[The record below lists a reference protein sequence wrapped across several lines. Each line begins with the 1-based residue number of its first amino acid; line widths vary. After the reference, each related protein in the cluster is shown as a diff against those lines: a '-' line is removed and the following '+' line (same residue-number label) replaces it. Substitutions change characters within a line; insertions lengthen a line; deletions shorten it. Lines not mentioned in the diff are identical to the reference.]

1 MDGFFIAAV
10 FIGIPWV
17 LGSIYRAN
25 LAHLR
30 FMKTLQL
37 KAEMSARLID
47 RMGTEPQVLEFLKS
61 DIQQQI
67 FDVKQT
73 GISDRIP
80 TGYNRTLT
88 SVQAGI
94 VLLTAGAAL
103 LVVRPNMHVQ
113 SHEEMLFLGA
123 LGVALGVGA
132 LLSAVATLALSRVWR
147 ALEET
152 RA

>member
-1 MDGFFIAAV
+1 MDGFFIAAI

-17 LGSIYRAN
+17 LGSIYRSN
-25 LAHLR
+25 LAHAR

-37 KAEMSARLID
+37 KAEMSARLLD
-47 RMGTEPQVLEFLKS
+47 RLGAEPQVLEFLKS
-61 DIQQQI
+61 DVQQHI

-73 GISDRIP
+73 GIVERVP
-80 TGYNRTLT
+80 TGYSRMLT
-88 SVQAGI
+88 AVQAGI

-103 LVVRPNMHVQ
+103 LIVRPHMPLR

-123 LGVALGVGA
+123 LGVALGIGA
-132 LLSAVATLALSRVWR
+132 LLSAVATVALSRVWR